1 MSQKPLTNQQPSIVH
16 CSPGHDLFVLAQVL
30 VSISSIGLYLDIYL
44 QSFSYN
50 LNNNRC
56 QSNATDAAPWCVR
69 ARSLPS
75 PPLARQKK
83 FLLLNNPV
91 QRYSAFLCVS
101 STYTDL
107 SAPYL

>member
-1 MSQKPLTNQQPSIVH
+1 MRS
-16 CSPGHDLFVLAQVL
+16 CPGHDLFVLAQVF
-30 VSISSIGLYLDIYL
+30 VSISSIGLYLSIYL
-44 QSFSYN
+44 PSFSYN
-50 LNNNRC
+50 LNNNQLA

-69 ARSLPS
+69 SLPS
-75 PPLARQKK
+75 LARQKK

-91 QRYSAFLCVS
+91 QRYSALLCVS